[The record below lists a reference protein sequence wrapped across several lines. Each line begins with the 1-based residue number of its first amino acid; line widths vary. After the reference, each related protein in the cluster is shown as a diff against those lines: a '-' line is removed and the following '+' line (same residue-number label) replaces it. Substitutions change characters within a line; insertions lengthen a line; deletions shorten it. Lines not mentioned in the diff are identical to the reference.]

1 MSVIPQTPRA
11 SEGLSPLCPLPGLC
25 LGPAGDLKRSS
36 DPSPTHAPLT
46 TNPGSAPAEFHK
58 NTYDNLKCKN
68 SPNFT
73 CKTTLS

>member
-1 MSVIPQTPRA
+1 MVSPGTGKNLFLRTYINIYISVALFTNI
-11 SEGLSPLCPLPGLC
+11 
-25 LGPAGDLKRSS
+25 
-36 DPSPTHAPLT
+36 LT
-46 TNPGSAPAEFHK
+46 IKNCRKCKTKIKEFHK